1 MLKQQYAGSLTQSS
15 VRATF
20 ADSLSQYSK
29 HSDDMGG
36 HGTDAGVY
44 SNKKTGKA
52 KNQKKLPDLNTVGYN
67 EQYYKKPQG
76 GGFASD
82 GEELLNQRQLPMIG
96 GSIHAQNVAD
106 AYVLNNNNQAN
117 GGVVGSSV
125 HLGTKGMKK
134 NQHNSGFN
142 QSKYISGNASNYNNS

>member
-36 HGTDAGVY
+36 HGTEVEVRSTNQIKGIY
-44 SNKKTGKA
+44 SNKKKNNEKFGKTH
-52 KNQKKLPDLNTVGYN
+52 KKLPDLTTSGYN
-67 EQYYKKPQG
+67 EQYQKKPAG

-82 GEELLNQRQLPMIG
+82 SDEYLNAIGGNQALPMIKGG
-96 GSIHAQNVAD
+96 GSIHA
-106 AYVLNNNNQAN
+106 
-117 GGVVGSSV
+117 
-125 HLGTKGMKK
+125 
-134 NQHNSGFN
+134 
-142 QSKYISGNASNYNNS
+142 

>member
-1 MLKQQYAGSLTQSS
+1 MREQEYVLKHQYAGSLTQSS

-36 HGTDAGVY
+36 HGTELEVRSTHHIKGIY
-44 SNKKTGKA
+44 SNKKKHNEKFGKT
-52 KNQKKLPDLNTVGYN
+52 QKKLPDLATSGYN
-67 EQYYKKPQG
+67 ESYAKKPI

-82 GEELLNQRQLPMIG
+82 SDEYLAAAQLPMIKGG

-106 AYVLNNNNQAN
+106 AYILSNQATA
-117 GGVVGSSV
+117 
-125 HLGTKGMKK
+125 HMKNK
-134 NQHNSGFN
+134 
-142 QSKYISGNASNYNNS
+142 